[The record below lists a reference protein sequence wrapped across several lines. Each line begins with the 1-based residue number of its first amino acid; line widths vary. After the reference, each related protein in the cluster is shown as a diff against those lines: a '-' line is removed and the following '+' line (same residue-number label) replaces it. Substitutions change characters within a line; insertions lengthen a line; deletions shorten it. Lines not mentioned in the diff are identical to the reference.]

1 MILLRQWHIQHWIQL
16 NILII
21 NLICV
26 RRSVAI
32 AHDGVPVV
40 CTTRNGASTDSNNL
54 VIYSVWP
61 QCTPYHLEQL
71 PNPTISISHRVE
83 LCTHPSQTP
92 QREPFSINCNLGNLV
107 NQESLRISYTTHDTS
122 TLIISRFNL
131 KIARHII
138 HHFIVSSCVW
148 TWLS

>member
-1 MILLRQWHIQHWIQL
+1 
-16 NILII
+16 
-21 NLICV
+21 
-26 RRSVAI
+26 
-32 AHDGVPVV
+32 
-40 CTTRNGASTDSNNL
+40 L

-107 NQESLRISYTTHDTS
+107 NEESLCISRTTHDTS
-122 TLIISRFNL
+122 TLIISGLIL
-131 KIARHII
+131 KSRATS
-138 HHFIVSSCVW
+138 FITSSSRRVCAHGCRNSSLYMYV
-148 TWLS
+148 LSSYP